1 MASKIKHEPICFCQS
16 FVVSLYYNDGKA
28 QRYNYQSKIRVFEDT
43 KNRNQF
49 KTNDML
55 ITLNEIVHDHDGF
68 VYTRAILLN
77 AKYIYNAVEHDECT
91 ELQTPFGLYR
101 VNENVKQIKQIVS
114 LKTQKLTETN

>member
-1 MASKIKHEPICFCQS
+1 MMARLTATTIKVKC
-16 FVVSLYYNDGKA
+16 L
-28 QRYNYQSKIRVFEDT
+28 FEET

-49 KTNDML
+49 KINDML

-68 VYTRAILLN
+68 VYTRSILLN

-114 LKTQKLTETN
+114 SKRQKLVENHEQIN

>member
-1 MASKIKHEPICFCQS
+1 MMARLTATTIKVKC
-16 FVVSLYYNDGKA
+16 L
-28 QRYNYQSKIRVFEDT
+28 FEET
-43 KNRNQF
+43 KNKR
-49 KTNDML
+49 NDML

-91 ELQTPFGLYR
+91 ELQTPFGFYR

-114 LKTQKLTETN
+114 SKRQKLIEQHEQIN